1 MVERSDGPFEYY
13 QEIHGGVNGDT
24 IRADAQDPGLNAS
37 TIQALASELEG
48 DAQQVAGQLSGDI
61 TTAVQANPKTASAT
75 AKTLAAK
82 GHYAVGLITSFAG
95 MVDAF
100 DTTVNDLNHRYHSE
114 LASAMRYAGQ
124 AAAATKDKADDA
136 QVNEADMG
144 PAIKGSLQP
153 EYKAAVA
160 KLDDDADSIASKFK
174 QGATNAN
181 VRDLIAAGLIPL
193 SAAAFYPGLELTTAD
208 KTSYWRNTLGT
219 MTSQQQIDWINAHKD
234 ELAPEAAQFVQPDVQ
249 EHFADEVANDIKNPD
264 DIDQDTVHLLTFFAS
279 QQPFSHQLYT
289 EVSPND
295 MSDAIRSL
303 SSDAFPAEDQRPMH
317 DRVDNAQLYKDFLDS
332 AGVAFATY
340 TKGTGAYAPPSD
352 LADTYF
358 KAITD
363 KDHPENAAAL
373 TLLIR
378 HGGDQTSFDD
388 SFIRDVTGKA
398 YEWELSHDGDPVW
411 GPLNDSQYGIKD
423 PTVDVGDP
431 NNQYDDM
438 VTGRNAADGLANL
451 LGGMEHS
458 PQAAKDFFMGHYDGS
473 TQSLDQRMDYLVG
486 GGDGRTW
493 DVADN
498 SDDGD
503 GLGKALEAATVGEEY
518 RTPDGTAI
526 ASKLFQNIAE
536 HGGDADGTFT
546 HEWHIGPQMT
556 DSLGAIASG
565 YTGDIYDQLSTG
577 NILGGPTH
585 LDLGDDSDDTLK
597 RVLGELGRT
606 DDKTGLQTLTSAMLL
621 EGKAHYGDQL
631 DAIQGPKTLDNLDGA
646 GLEGVQQ
653 TNGKVMGALLH
664 EGLQLASDDDN
675 SDAKR
680 EEIMSRA
687 VDVVAGFVP
696 GAGEGASELTK
707 MTVDTLKDQ
716 AIEQLKSGIAAQ
728 ADTDTYLDNNVMS
741 FDEKIQTDAIDS
753 LVEHGYLGPQDTK
766 VGHFDGIPPDALVGA
781 PGHQHINPLVYNH
794 ADPDDMNDAQKAELS
809 RVQDAWTTYYHS
821 SEHNQAL
828 AVTGQSEFMK
838 YFLDPTLKP
847 DN

>member
-1 MVERSDGPFEYY
+1 VVERTAGPFEYY

-24 IRADAQDPGLNAS
+24 IRADAQDPGLQAS
-37 TIQALASELEG
+37 TIQALAGELEG

-61 TTAVQANPKTASAT
+61 TADVQANPKTASAT
-75 AKTLAAK
+75 AKSLAAK
-82 GHYAVGLITSFAG
+82 GHYAVGLIGSFAG
-95 MVDAF
+95 MVDTF
-100 DTTVNDLNHRYHSE
+100 DSTVNNLNHEYKSE
-114 LASAMRYAGQ
+114 LASSMRYAGE
-124 AAAATKDKADDA
+124 AAAATKTKADDA
-136 QVNEADMG
+136 KVTEANMG
-144 PAIKGSLQP
+144 PAIKGDLQP

-160 KLDDDADSIASKFK
+160 KLDDDADSIATKFK
-174 QGATNAN
+174 QGPTAAN
-181 VRDLIAAGLIPL
+181 VRGLIRAGLIPL

-208 KTSYWRNTLGT
+208 KTSYWRNTLGQ

-234 ELAPEAAQFVQPDVQ
+234 ELAPEAAPFVQPDVQ
-249 EHFADEVANDIKNPD
+249 EHFADEVAADIKSPD
-264 DIDQDTVHLLTFFAS
+264 DIDDDTVRLLTFFSS
-279 QQPFSHQLYT
+279 QQPFAHQLYS
-289 EVSPND
+289 EVSPD
-295 MSDAIRSL
+295 DLGDAVRSL
-303 SSDAFPAEDQRPMH
+303 SSDAFPVSDDRPMH
-317 DRVDNAQLYKDFLDS
+317 DRVADAQLYKGFLDA
-332 AGVAFATY
+332 AGVTFATY

-363 KDHPENAAAL
+363 EKNPENASAL

-378 HGGDQTSFDD
+378 HGGEQTSFNDD
-388 SFIRDVTGKA
+388 FIRDVTGKT
-398 YEWELSHDGDPVW
+398 YEWELSHHGDPVW
-411 GPLNDSQYGIKD
+411 GPLNDPQYGIKD
-423 PTVDVGDP
+423 PTVQTGDP
-431 NNQYDDM
+431 NDPYDDM

-473 TQSLDQRMDYLVG
+473 TQNLDQRMDYLVG
-486 GGDGRTW
+486 GGDNRTW

-503 GLGKALEAATVGEEY
+503 GLGRALEAATVGEDH
-518 RTPDGTAI
+518 RTADGTAI
-526 ASKLFQNIAE
+526 ASKLFSNIAE
-536 HGGDADGTFT
+536 YGGKADGTFT

-565 YTGDIYDQLSTG
+565 YTGDIYDQLATG
-577 NILGGPTH
+577 NIVDGPTH
-585 LDLGDDSDDTLK
+585 LNLGDDSDETLK

-606 DDKTGLQTLTSAMLL
+606 DDKTGLETLTSAMLL

-631 DAIQGPKTLDNLDGA
+631 DALQGARTLDNLDGA

-653 TNGKVMGALLH
+653 TNGKVMGTLLH

-687 VDVVAGFVP
+687 VDAVAGFVP

-716 AIEQLKSGIAAQ
+716 AIDQLKDSISSQ
-728 ADTDTYLDNNVMS
+728 PDTDAYLDNNVMS
-741 FDEKIQTDAIDS
+741 LDQKIQTNAVDS
-753 LVEHGYLGPQDTK
+753 LVEHGFLGPQDTK
-766 VGHFDGIPPDALVGA
+766 VGPFDGIPPDVLVGP

-794 ADPDDMNDAQKAELS
+794 PDPDDMTAAQKAELD
-809 RVQDAWTTYYHS
+809 RVQDAWTRYNETPQS
-821 SEHNQAL
+821 KQAL

-838 YFLDPTLKP
+838 YFEDPTLQP

>member
-1 MVERSDGPFEYY
+1 MTRSRSPDSSPA
-13 QEIHGGVNGDT
+13 T
-24 IRADAQDPGLNAS
+24 SP
-37 TIQALASELEG
+37 
-48 DAQQVAGQLSGDI
+48 
-61 TTAVQANPKTASAT
+61 TAVQANPKTASAT

-136 QVNEADMG
+136 KVNEADMG

-234 ELAPEAAQFVQPDVQ
+234 ELAPEAAEFVQPDVQ
-249 EHFADEVANDIKNPD
+249 EHFAEEVANDIKDPD
-264 DIDQDTVHLLTFFAS
+264 DIDQDTVHLLTFFSS

-317 DRVDNAQLYKDFLDS
+317 DRVENAQLYKDFLDS

-378 HGGDQTSFDD
+378 HGGDADLVRRQLHPRRHGQGLRVGAEPRRRPGLGSAQRQPVRHQGPDDGRRSATPTTSTTTW
-388 SFIRDVTGKA
+388 S
-398 YEWELSHDGDPVW
+398 
-411 GPLNDSQYGIKD
+411 
-423 PTVDVGDP
+423 
-431 NNQYDDM
+431 
-438 VTGRNAADGLANL
+438 TGRNAADGLANL

-503 GLGKALEAATVGEEY
+503 GLGKALEAATVGEEF

-766 VGHFDGIPPDALVGA
+766 VGHFDGIPPDALVGP